1 MKFMIAAGK
10 TITLV
15 AWIMM
20 GYNLIMPF
28 EGDLSLVL
36 NILLLITL
44 LMHALQTLV
53 LHHLCK
59 TRLSLTRRDYLN
71 VFVFGVFSLLSYRR
85 EVQAKNRY

>member
-1 MKFMIAAGK
+1 MRLIITAGK
-10 TITLV
+10 AITLV

-44 LMHALQTLV
+44 LMHGLQTLV

-59 TRLSLTRRDYLN
+59 TRLSLTRSDYLN

-85 EVQAKNRY
+85 EVLMSPK

>member
-1 MKFMIAAGK
+1 MRLIITAGK
-10 TITLV
+10 AITLV

-44 LMHALQTLV
+44 LMHGLQTLV

-59 TRLSLTRRDYLN
+59 TRLSLTRNDYLN

-85 EVQAKNRY
+85 EVLMSPK